1 MIERFPDTPGADSV
15 TITSQ
20 MIRRGVESRDRRQ
33 QAVKT
38 GGGVQHWGIE
48 LRYRQ
53 RPAALLRPLVE
64 FLQRHGDGTAFEI
77 TLDHTRCDETG
88 VFRTRAVFNKGRN
101 FFTLVGRFPP
111 HPLDEYAVRTRG
123 YFFKTDHSKIYMA
136 LGWVGPPIHYF
147 GFFPR
152 FVSTSRPHQIY
163 YNCPPFTVRL
173 ATPEIQYRSRGAGG
187 LADLSVDLIEAWD
200 Q

>member
-77 TLDHTRCDETG
+77 TLDHTRCDQTG
-88 VFRTRAVFNKGRN
+88 VLRTRAIFNKGRN
-101 FFTLVGRFPP
+101 FFTLVERFPP

-123 YFFKTDHSKIYMA
+123 YFFKTDHSKVYIA
-136 LGWVGPPIHYF
+136 LGWVGATASLFWLLSAFCKYLPIL
-147 GFFPR
+147 
-152 FVSTSRPHQIY
+152 SNILQL
-163 YNCPPFTVRL
+163 PPFHR
-173 ATPEIQYRSRGAGG
+173 PPGHP
-187 LADLSVDLIEAWD
+187 
-200 Q
+200 